1 MDRFFEFEK
10 AKLFDTWKRSRN
22 NRFSNKKIEEFHNC
36 FKQFYDKI
44 KHEDVTTLS
53 EDKKKCLKNT
63 IDYFQLRVNCL
74 SNNTGTNAPYEVIE
88 SIKCA
93 AKDWVADIDDYI
105 ILTKFGDYSFFYD
118 EDEEDIRMFLKNDY
132 NIVLKH
138 KTVLLSI
145 PQHYYRDYLNNV
157 VLYHEIGHFVDVV
170 NGISIY
176 SLNNMKNKFS
186 RSEDIPNMQ
195 TFFPFL
201 NGLTFN
207 QVIDANGNFL
217 DKSIEKALYHH
228 WMEFFADMF
237 ACSYIGKNITK
248 YLEYVYYPDCRS
260 SNYSITHPSNDLRF
274 KLAEDFLSSN
284 RNYILDI
291 IQNELRGK
299 FGKVMNDFTNDLD
312 SSDLYRLLPIE
323 INSDNEIHKL
333 YAIAWDVWY
342 SDRDLFK
349 TANNLSY
356 TLEPTQIY
364 TIINNLIEKSISNY
378 LIQKKWNNVPK

>member
-22 NRFSNKKIEEFHNC
+22 NRFSNKKIEDFHNC

-93 AKDWVADIDDYI
+93 ARDWVSDIDDYI

-118 EDEEDIRMFLKNDY
+118 KYEENIRMFLKNDY

-157 VLYHEIGHFVDVV
+157 VLYHEIGHFVDIV

-176 SLNNMKNKFS
+176 SLKNMIDKFS
-186 RSEDIPNMQ
+186 RGDDIQNMM
-195 TFFPFL
+195 TFFPRL
-201 NGLTFN
+201 ENLTFN
-207 QVIDANGNFL
+207 EVIDTDGNFL
-217 DKSIEKALYHH
+217 KKEIELTLIHH

-237 ACSYIGKNITK
+237 ACSYIGGNINK
-248 YLEYVYYPDCRS
+248 YLGYVYYPDCRS
-260 SNYSITHPSNDLRF
+260 RTYSITHPSNDLRF
-274 KLAEDFLSSN
+274 KLVEDFLSSN
-284 RNYILDI
+284 GNYILNI
-291 IQNELRGK
+291 IQNELLGK
-299 FGKVMNDFTNDLD
+299 FGKVMDGFTNDLD

-333 YAIAWDVWY
+333 YATAWDVWY
-342 SDRDLFK
+342 SDRDIFK
-349 TANNLSY
+349 MVNNLSY

-364 TIINNLIEKSISNY
+364 SIINNLVEKSISNY
-378 LIQKKWNNVPK
+378 LIQKKWKDVLK